1 MLEYSYY
8 RVYGLNYLFRRK
20 AFGLSPYWPTNAELL
35 PYGSF
40 VTRATF
46 RGKLFPSS
54 FFPQLLSVG
63 LVSTAAHS
71 LRTDGRLVPK
81 GQTGNSP
88 MLQHWECVTK
98 DQPSPGGTAALEPG
112 AFDWRRPQPSLRDSD
127 TCDWPPH
134 PNTEVLGYCHASLR
148 DIRIGCGALTFL
160 SAAELRE
167 AFGVRGACSRFRIA
181 GALRQRQQAGRTPN
195 ASRGSS
201 LRLDEAAFNRWVDL
215 AGDCPIPGRRCV
227 ARCLGSGLGR
237 AGRGRGGGKGGDFV
251 LLYSNILAGGE
262 EPS

>member
-88 MLQHWECVTK
+88 MLQHWECVTE
-98 DQPSPGGTAALEPG
+98 DQPSPGGTVALEPG

-134 PNTEVLGYCHASLR
+134 PNTEVLGYCHVSLR
-148 DIRIGCGALTFL
+148 DIRIDCGALTFL

-167 AFGVRGACSRFRIA
+167 AFGVRGACSRFRA
-181 GALRQRQQAGRTPN
+181 TRALRQRQQAGRMRHAFSMRLRDSTVAPPRRWDCV
-195 ASRGSS
+195 STELQHQETHERGQ
-201 LRLDEAAFNRWVDL
+201 DQ
-215 AGDCPIPGRRCV
+215 G
-227 ARCLGSGLGR
+227 
-237 AGRGRGGGKGGDFV
+237 
-251 LLYSNILAGGE
+251 
-262 EPS
+262 

>member
-1 MLEYSYY
+1 MHKPL
-8 RVYGLNYLFRRK
+8 GLGCFQPK
-20 AFGLSPYWPTNAELL
+20 AAPGQPGNNRQTRNCCHTGALSHAPRFA
-35 PYGSF
+35 
-40 VTRATF
+40 A
-46 RGKLFPSS
+46 S

-71 LRTDGRLVPK
+71 LRTDGRLVPQ

-98 DQPSPGGTAALEPG
+98 DQPSPGGTADLEPG

-127 TCDWPPH
+127 ACDWTPH

-167 AFGVRGACSRFRIA
+167 AFGVRGACSRFRA
-181 GALRQRQQAGRTPN
+181 AATEGKRQQAGRTHH
-195 ASRGSS
+195 ASRQAFSMR
-201 LRLDEAAFNRWVDL
+201 LRDSTVALPRRW
-215 AGDCPIPGRRCV
+215 DCV
-227 ARCLGSGLGR
+227 STELQQQETHE
-237 AGRGRGGGKGGDFV
+237 RG
-251 LLYSNILAGGE
+251 
-262 EPS
+262 

>member
-63 LVSTAAHS
+63 LVSPAAPP
-71 LRTDGRLVPK
+71 LGPDGRLVPK

-98 DQPSPGGTAALEPG
+98 DNPRPGLTADLELG
-112 AFDWRRPQPSLRDSD
+112 AF
-127 TCDWPPH
+127 
-134 PNTEVLGYCHASLR
+134 
-148 DIRIGCGALTFL
+148 
-160 SAAELRE
+160 
-167 AFGVRGACSRFRIA
+167 
-181 GALRQRQQAGRTPN
+181 
-195 ASRGSS
+195 
-201 LRLDEAAFNRWVDL
+201 
-215 AGDCPIPGRRCV
+215 
-227 ARCLGSGLGR
+227 
-237 AGRGRGGGKGGDFV
+237 
-251 LLYSNILAGGE
+251 
-262 EPS
+262 

>member
-1 MLEYSYY
+1 MAKRIKSNSDYTDHPSVYQSRLISFTSLLLQGVSNEKQR
-8 RVYGLNYLFRRK
+8 RVNQPITEKYGIAAIRELCRTRHASRQ
-20 AFGLSPYWPTNAELL
+20 AFPN
-35 PYGSF
+35 
-40 VTRATF
+40 
-46 RGKLFPSS
+46 S

-88 MLQHWECVTK
+88 TLQPWACVRK
-98 DQPSPGGTAALEPG
+98 EQPSPGGRAALEPG

-127 TCDWPPH
+127 ACDWPPY

-167 AFGVRGACSRFRIA
+167 AFGVRGACSRFR
-181 GALRQRQQAGRTPN
+181 
-195 ASRGSS
+195 ASRASNSHYGPE
-201 LRLDEAAFNRWVDL
+201 RD
-215 AGDCPIPGRRCV
+215 AG
-227 ARCLGSGLGR
+227 
-237 AGRGRGGGKGGDFV
+237 
-251 LLYSNILAGGE
+251 
-262 EPS
+262 

>member
-1 MLEYSYY
+1 MQSNSP
-8 RVYGLNYLFRRK
+8 LNYLFRRK
-20 AFGLSPYWPTNAELL
+20 AFGLRPYGPTNAELL

-40 VTRATF
+40 VARATL

-63 LVSTAAHS
+63 LVSTATHL

-98 DQPSPGGTAALEPG
+98 DQPSPGGTADLEPG

-160 SAAELRE
+160 SAADLRE
-167 AFGVRGACSRFRIA
+167 AFGVRGVCSRFRIA
-181 GALRQRQQAGRTPN
+181 CALRQRQQAGRTRH
-195 ASRGSS
+195 ASRQAFSMR
-201 LRLDEAAFNRWVDL
+201 LRDCTVALPRRW
-215 AGDCPIPGRRCV
+215 DCV
-227 ARCLGSGLGR
+227 STELQHQESHE
-237 AGRGRGGGKGGDFV
+237 RG
-251 LLYSNILAGGE
+251 
-262 EPS
+262 